1 MRFSTTG
8 SFFPKKRCSQQFGFW
23 GQWIV
28 VRDNREDTRVCHGKI
43 DGKSMVSYDFPLNQS
58 IGSAVPPVSPVIFD
72 QRQASQERQQLLEEE
87 LRRLQR
93 ENGTLKTDLASSKDG
108 TGAGSKSQHF
118 LEVLGGDDPLK
129 SMFFDGN
136 PLKSP
141 FFFHSQNVL
150 KLVTGMIFNQLTSY
164 IVGWLN

>member
-8 SFFPKKRCSQQFGFW
+8 SFFPKERCSQQFGFW

-28 VRDNREDTRVCHGKI
+28 VRDNREDTPVCHGKI
-43 DGKSMVSYDFPLNQS
+43 HGKSHDFPLNQS
-58 IGSAVPPVSPVIFD
+58 IGSAFPPVSPVIFD

-108 TGAGSKSQHF
+108 TGSKSQHF

-136 PLKSP
+136 LLKSP
-141 FFFHSQNVL
+141 FFHGQNVL
-150 KLVTGMIFNQLTSY
+150 KLVIQSIDILY
-164 IVGWLN
+164 CWLVKLISNHVKA

>member
-141 FFFHSQNVL
+141 FFF
-150 KLVTGMIFNQLTSY
+150 
-164 IVGWLN
+164 IVRMC